1 MVIPNPGIVRED
13 VARALREDEAT
24 GDLTAG
30 LVPEQSARAT
40 ILCRQ
45 QAVLCGIP
53 WAAEVFHQLEP
64 SIALEWQAE
73 DGDRVE
79 ADTVVCEL
87 RGSGRA
93 LLQGERTALNFLQ
106 LLSATASRTRQ
117 FAQALDSAPCMLLD
131 TRKTLPGLRHAQK
144 YAVHC
149 GGGVA
154 HRSSLAEAIL
164 IKENH
169 WTLLPDLEA
178 AIREARSQHPDTQV
192 IVEVE
197 NLEQLE
203 RVRAARPDVILLDNF
218 SPEQARSA
226 ATECPDI
233 PLEISGGVT
242 ESNLADYA
250 AAGAARISLGTL
262 TKDIQAIDFS
272 MRLEQA

>member
-1 MVIPNPGIVRED
+1 MTPNPGIVRED

-24 GDLTAG
+24 GDLTAA
-30 LVPEQSARAT
+30 LVAEQTACAT

-53 WAAEVFHQLEP
+53 WAEEVFRQLEP
-64 SIALEWQAE
+64 SITLDWQAE
-73 DGDRVE
+73 DGDRID
-79 ADTVVCEL
+79 ANAVVCKL
-87 RGSGRA
+87 QGPARA

-106 LLSATASRTRQ
+106 FLSATASRTRE
-117 FAQALDSAPCMLLD
+117 FAQTLNASPCVLLD

-144 YAVHC
+144 YAVQC

-154 HRSSLAEAIL
+154 HRSSLAEAVL

-169 WTLLPDLEA
+169 WALIPDLEA
-178 AIREARSQHPDTQV
+178 AIREARSRNPDAQV

-197 NLEQLE
+197 NLQQLE
-203 RVRAARPDVILLDNF
+203 QVRAVCPDVILLDNF
-218 SPEQARSA
+218 SPEQARLA
-226 ATECPDI
+226 AAECPDI

-262 TKDIQAIDFS
+262 TKDVQAIDFS
-272 MRLEQA
+272 MRLERA

>member
-1 MVIPNPGIVRED
+1 MTPNPGIVRED
-13 VARALREDEAT
+13 VARALREDEAA
-24 GDLTAG
+24 GDLTAA
-30 LVPEQSARAT
+30 LVPEQTARAT

-53 WAAEVFHQLEP
+53 WAEEVFRQLEP
-64 SIALEWQAE
+64 SITLGWLAE
-73 DGDRVE
+73 DGDAIR
-79 ADTVVCEL
+79 ADATVCEL
-87 RGSGRA
+87 QGPARP
-93 LLQGERTALNFLQ
+93 LLQGERAALNFLQ

-117 FAQALDSAPCMLLD
+117 FAQMLNASPCVLLD

-154 HRSSLAEAIL
+154 HRSSLAEAVL

-169 WTLLPDLEA
+169 WALIPDPEA

-197 NLEQLE
+197 NLEQLK

-226 ATECPDI
+226 AAECPDI

-250 AAGAARISLGTL
+250 AAGATRISLGTL
-262 TKDIQAIDFS
+262 TKDIQAVDFS
-272 MRLEQA
+272 MRLERA

>member
-1 MVIPNPGIVRED
+1 MTPNPGIVHED
-13 VARALREDEAT
+13 VARALREDEASD
-24 GDLTAG
+24 DLTAA
-30 LVPEQSARAT
+30 LVPAQSARAT

-53 WAAEVFHQLEP
+53 WAAEVFRQLEP
-64 SIALEWQAE
+64 SITLDWQAE

-79 ADTVVCEL
+79 ADAIVCRL
-87 RGSGRA
+87 QGPARP

-117 FAQALDSAPCMLLD
+117 FAQVLKTSPCVLLD
-131 TRKTLPGLRHAQK
+131 TRKTLPGLRQAQK

-149 GGGVA
+149 GGGTP
-154 HRSSLAEAIL
+154 HRSSLAEAVL

-169 WTLLPDLEA
+169 WALIPDLEA
-178 AIREARSQHPDTQV
+178 AVREARTQHPDAQV

-197 NLEQLE
+197 DLQQLE
-203 RVRAARPDVILLDNF
+203 SVRAIRPDVILLDNF
-218 SPEQARSA
+218 SPEQAQA
-226 ATECPDI
+226 AVASCPDI

-242 ESNLADYA
+242 GSNLADYA
-250 AAGAARISLGTL
+250 TAGAARISLGTL

-272 MRLEQA
+272 MRVERA

>member
-1 MVIPNPGIVRED
+1 MTPNPGIVRED
-13 VARALREDEAT
+13 VARALREDEAA
-24 GDLTAG
+24 GDLTTA
-30 LVPEQSARAT
+30 LVPEQTARAT

-53 WAAEVFHQLEP
+53 WAEEVFRQLEP
-64 SIALEWQAE
+64 SITLDWQAE
-73 DGDRVE
+73 DGDAIR
-79 ADTVVCEL
+79 ADATVCEL
-87 RGSGRA
+87 QGPARP
-93 LLQGERTALNFLQ
+93 LLQGERAALNFLQ

-117 FAQALDSAPCMLLD
+117 FAQMLNASPCVLLD

-154 HRSSLAEAIL
+154 HRSSLAEAVL

-169 WTLLPDLEA
+169 WALIPDPEA

-197 NLEQLE
+197 NLEQLK

-226 ATECPDI
+226 AAECPDI

-250 AAGAARISLGTL
+250 AAGATRISLGTL
-262 TKDIQAIDFS
+262 TKDIQAVDFS
-272 MRLEQA
+272 MRLERA

>member
-1 MVIPNPGIVRED
+1 MIPNPGIVRED
-13 VARALREDEAT
+13 VARALREDEAAN
-24 GDLTAG
+24 DLTTA
-30 LVPEQSARAT
+30 LVPEQAARAT

-53 WAAEVFHQLEP
+53 WAEEVFRQLEP
-64 SIALEWQAE
+64 SVTLDWQVG
-73 DGDRVE
+73 DGNRVE
-79 ADTVVCEL
+79 ADSTVC
-87 RGSGRA
+87 RMQGPARP

-106 LLSATASRTRQ
+106 LLSATATRTRQ
-117 FAQALDSAPCMLLD
+117 FAQTLNASPCVLLD

-144 YAVHC
+144 YAVQC
-149 GGGVA
+149 GGGTA
-154 HRSSLAEAIL
+154 HRSSLAEAVL

-169 WTLLPDLEA
+169 WALTPDLDA
-178 AIREARSQHPDTQV
+178 AIREARTQYPDAHI

-197 NLEQLE
+197 DLQQLKQ
-203 RVRAARPDVILLDNF
+203 VRAADPDVILLDNF

-226 ATECPDI
+226 AAACPDI

-262 TKDIQAIDFS
+262 TKNIQAVDFS
-272 MRLEQA
+272 MRMERA

>member
-1 MVIPNPGIVRED
+1 MTPDPGLVRED
-13 VARALREDEAT
+13 VARALREDEAA

-30 LVPEQSARAT
+30 LIPGQWARAT

-53 WAAEVFHQLEP
+53 WAEEAFRQLDP
-64 SIALEWQAE
+64 AISLDWQAE

-79 ADTVVCEL
+79 ADAIICGL
-87 RGSGRA
+87 QGPGRA

-106 LLSATASRTRQ
+106 LLSATASRTRW
-117 FAQALDSAPCMLLD
+117 FAQALDSAPCLLLD

-144 YAVHC
+144 YAVQC
-149 GGGVA
+149 GGGTA

-169 WTLLPDLEA
+169 WALLPDLEA
-178 AIREARSQHPDTQV
+178 AIREARSRHPETKV

-197 NLEQLE
+197 SLEQL
-203 RVRAARPDVILLDNF
+203 RRIRAARPDVILLDNF
-218 SPEQARSA
+218 SPEQARA
-226 ATECPDI
+226 ATAECPDI

-262 TKDIQAIDFS
+262 TKDIQAVDFS
-272 MRLEQA
+272 MRLERA

>member
-1 MVIPNPGIVRED
+1 MTPNPGIVRED
-13 VARALREDEAT
+13 VARALREDEAA
-24 GDLTAG
+24 GDLTAA
-30 LVPEQSARAT
+30 LVPEQTARAT

-53 WAAEVFHQLEP
+53 WAEEVFRQLEP
-64 SIALEWQAE
+64 SITLGWLAE
-73 DGDRVE
+73 DGDAIQ
-79 ADTVVCEL
+79 ADAIVCEL
-87 RGSGRA
+87 QGPARP
-93 LLQGERTALNFLQ
+93 LLQGERAALNFLQ

-117 FAQALDSAPCMLLD
+117 FAQMLNASPCVLLD

-154 HRSSLAEAIL
+154 HRSSLAEAVL

-169 WTLLPDLEA
+169 WALLPDPEA

-197 NLEQLE
+197 NLEQLK

-226 ATECPDI
+226 AAECPDI

-250 AAGAARISLGTL
+250 AAGATRISLGTL
-262 TKDIQAIDFS
+262 TKDIQAVDFS
-272 MRLEQA
+272 MRLERA

>member
-1 MVIPNPGIVRED
+1 MTPNPGIVRED
-13 VARALREDEAT
+13 VARALREDEAA
-24 GDLTAG
+24 GDLTAA
-30 LVPEQSARAT
+30 LVPEQTARAT

-53 WAAEVFHQLEP
+53 WAEEVFRQLEP
-64 SIALEWQAE
+64 SITLDWLAE
-73 DGDRVE
+73 DGDAIQ
-79 ADTVVCEL
+79 ADATVCEL
-87 RGSGRA
+87 QGPARP
-93 LLQGERTALNFLQ
+93 LLQGERAALNFLQ

-117 FAQALDSAPCMLLD
+117 FAQMLNASPCVLLD

-149 GGGVA
+149 GGGIA
-154 HRSSLAEAIL
+154 HRSSLAEAVL

-169 WTLLPDLEA
+169 WALLPDPEA

-197 NLEQLE
+197 NLEQLK

-226 ATECPDI
+226 AAECPDI

-250 AAGAARISLGTL
+250 AAGATRISLGTL
-262 TKDIQAIDFS
+262 TKDIQAVDFS
-272 MRLEQA
+272 MRLERA

>member
-1 MVIPNPGIVRED
+1 MTPNPGIVRED
-13 VARALREDEAT
+13 VARALREDEASD
-24 GDLTAG
+24 DLTAA
-30 LVPEQSARAT
+30 LVPAQAARAT

-53 WAAEVFHQLEP
+53 WAAEVFCQLGP
-64 SIALEWQAE
+64 SITLDWQAE

-79 ADTVVCEL
+79 ADAIVCRL
-87 RGSGRA
+87 QGPARP

-117 FAQALDSAPCMLLD
+117 FAQVLKTSPCVLLD

-149 GGGVA
+149 GGGTP
-154 HRSSLAEAIL
+154 HRSSLAEAVL

-169 WTLLPDLEA
+169 WALIPNLEA
-178 AIREARSQHPDTQV
+178 AVREARTQHPDAQV

-197 NLEQLE
+197 DLQQLE
-203 RVRAARPDVILLDNF
+203 SVRAIRPDVILLDNF
-218 SPEQARSA
+218 SPEQAQA
-226 ATECPDI
+226 AVANCPDI

-250 AAGAARISLGTL
+250 TAGAARVSLGTL

-272 MRLEQA
+272 MQVERA

>member
-1 MVIPNPGIVRED
+1 MTPNPGIVRED
-13 VARALREDEAT
+13 VARALREDEAA
-24 GDLTAG
+24 GDLTAA
-30 LVPEQSARAT
+30 LVPEQTARAT

-53 WAAEVFHQLEP
+53 WAEEVFRQLEP
-64 SIALEWQAE
+64 SITLDWQAE
-73 DGDRVE
+73 DGDAIR
-79 ADTVVCEL
+79 ADATVCEL
-87 RGSGRA
+87 QGPARP
-93 LLQGERTALNFLQ
+93 LLQGERAALNFLQ

-117 FAQALDSAPCMLLD
+117 FAQMLNASPCVLLD

-154 HRSSLAEAIL
+154 HRSSLAEAVL

-169 WTLLPDLEA
+169 WALIPDPEA

-197 NLEQLE
+197 NLEQLK

-226 ATECPDI
+226 AAECPDI

-250 AAGAARISLGTL
+250 AAGATRISLGTL
-262 TKDIQAIDFS
+262 TKDIQAVDFS
-272 MRLEQA
+272 MRLERA

>member
-1 MVIPNPGIVRED
+1 MTPNPGTVRED
-13 VARALREDEAT
+13 VARALREDTAT
-24 GDLTAG
+24 DDRTAG
-30 LVPEQSARAT
+30 LVPEQPARAT

-45 QAVLCGIP
+45 QAVLCGTP
-53 WAAEVFHQLEP
+53 WAVEVFHQLDP
-64 SIALEWQAE
+64 SITLDWQAE

-79 ADTVVCEL
+79 AESVVCVL
-87 RGSGRA
+87 QGPGRA

-106 LLSATASRTRQ
+106 LLSATASRTRR
-117 FAQALDSAPCMLLD
+117 FVQALDSTPCVLLD

-149 GGGVA
+149 GGGTP
-154 HRSSLAEAIL
+154 HRSNLAEAIL

-169 WTLLPDLEA
+169 WALLPDLEA
-178 AIREARSQHPDTQV
+178 ALRTARARHPGTPV

-203 RVRAARPDVILLDNF
+203 HIRAARPDVILLDNF

-226 ATECPDI
+226 AAACPDI

-272 MRLEQA
+272 MRLEAA

>member
-1 MVIPNPGIVRED
+1 MTPNPGIVRED

-24 GDLTAG
+24 GDLTAA
-30 LVPEQSARAT
+30 LVAEQTACAT

-53 WAAEVFHQLEP
+53 WAEEVFHQLEP
-64 SIALEWQAE
+64 SITLDWQAE
-73 DGDRVE
+73 DGDRID
-79 ADTVVCEL
+79 ADAVVCKL
-87 RGSGRA
+87 QGPARA

-106 LLSATASRTRQ
+106 FLSATASRTRE
-117 FAQALDSAPCMLLD
+117 FAQTLNASPCVLLD

-144 YAVHC
+144 YAVQC

-154 HRSSLAEAIL
+154 HRSSLAEAVL

-169 WTLLPDLEA
+169 WALIPDLEA
-178 AIREARSQHPDTQV
+178 AIREARSRNPDAQV

-197 NLEQLE
+197 NLQQLE
-203 RVRAARPDVILLDNF
+203 QVRATRPDVILLDNF

-272 MRLEQA
+272 MRLERA

>member
-1 MVIPNPGIVRED
+1 MTPNPGIVRED
-13 VARALREDEAT
+13 VARALQEDEAT
-24 GDLTAG
+24 GDLTAE
-30 LVPEQSARAT
+30 LVPEQTARAT

-53 WAAEVFHQLEP
+53 WAEEVFRQLEP
-64 SIALEWQAE
+64 SITLDWQAE
-73 DGDRVE
+73 DGDRFD
-79 ADTVVCEL
+79 ADAVVCKL
-87 RGSGRA
+87 QGPARP

-106 LLSATASRTRQ
+106 LLSATASRTRE
-117 FAQALDSAPCMLLD
+117 FAQTLNASPCVLLD

-144 YAVHC
+144 YAVQC

-154 HRSSLAEAIL
+154 HRSSLAEAVL

-169 WTLLPDLEA
+169 WVLIPDLEA
-178 AIREARSQHPDTQV
+178 AIREARSRNPDTQV

-197 NLEQLE
+197 NLQQLE
-203 RVRAARPDVILLDNF
+203 QVRAARPDVILLDNF

-226 ATECPDI
+226 AAECPDI

-242 ESNLADYA
+242 ESNLSDYA

-262 TKDIQAIDFS
+262 TKDIQAVDFS
-272 MRLEQA
+272 MRLERA

>member
-1 MVIPNPGIVRED
+1 MTPNPGIVRED
-13 VARALREDEAT
+13 VARALREDEAA
-24 GDLTAG
+24 GDLTAA
-30 LVPEQSARAT
+30 LVPEQTARAT

-53 WAAEVFHQLEP
+53 WAEEVFRQLEP
-64 SIALEWQAE
+64 SITLGWLAE
-73 DGDRVE
+73 DGDAIQ
-79 ADTVVCEL
+79 ADATVCEL
-87 RGSGRA
+87 QGPARP

-117 FAQALDSAPCMLLD
+117 FAQMLNASPCVLLD

-149 GGGVA
+149 GGGIA
-154 HRSSLAEAIL
+154 HRSSLAEAVL

-169 WTLLPDLEA
+169 WALIPDLEA
-178 AIREARSQHPDTQV
+178 AVHEARSQHPDTQV

-197 NLEQLE
+197 NLEQLK

-226 ATECPDI
+226 AAECPDI

-242 ESNLADYA
+242 ESNLADYV
-250 AAGAARISLGTL
+250 AAGATRISLGTL
-262 TKDIQAIDFS
+262 TKDIQAVDFS
-272 MRLEQA
+272 MRLERA